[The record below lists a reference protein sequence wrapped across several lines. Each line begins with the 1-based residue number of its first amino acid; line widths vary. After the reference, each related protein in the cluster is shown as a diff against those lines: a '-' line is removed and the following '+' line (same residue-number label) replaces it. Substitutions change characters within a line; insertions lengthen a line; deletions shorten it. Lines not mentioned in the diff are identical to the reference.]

1 VVQCVL
7 SAEFALWG
15 AGDLPWG
22 LAARREYTKK
32 PMPAHDGV
40 LAGQRW
46 CVMNA
51 ADRVIHGWL

>member
-1 VVQCVL
+1 VL